1 MEELREHY
9 EEQLKQLAANN
20 QKSTNSEKDKDEVIN
35 KIKMLKSALI
45 GGECANDAQFKEKL
59 KRRKLEAERR
69 LSALAHALSRV
80 EQSEDRDILQTHYT
94 DIQQELRIKTD
105 ALKSTRQKVYFK
117 LIQIVCLFS
126 PLKHREN

>member
-1 MEELREHY
+1 MKEHY
-9 EEQLKQLAANN
+9 EQQLKDLAINN
-20 QKSTNSEKDKDEVIN
+20 KNVVQTENKDDIKN

-59 KRRKLEAERR
+59 KKRKMEAERR

-94 DIQQELRIKTD
+94 DIQQELKIKTD
-105 ALKSTRQKVYFK
+105 ALKASRQKV
-117 LIQIVCLFS
+117 
-126 PLKHREN
+126 RETLN